1 MMIWKRAAPLAVLV
15 LLSGC
20 IAPVGPIQVTR
31 FHAPDIAALSHGT
44 ISVEAAPGAD
54 AGSLELKS
62 YQSAVAQ
69 QLQRIGYSEGGAG
82 DSVALVK
89 LARSRS
95 EPQRSSGPVSVG
107 LGGSTG
113 SFGSGVG
120 LGIGIN
126 LSGPPPE
133 QVETQLSVSIRERA
147 GGKVLWEGR
156 ATFTVSAKSPLA
168 STSLAAPKMAEA
180 LFRGFPGNSGET
192 IEVK

>member
-1 MMIWKRAAPLAVLV
+1 MLSRFAAPIIAIA

-20 IAPVGPIQVTR
+20 IVPVGPIEVSR
-31 FHAPDIAALSHGT
+31 FHVPDTAALARGT
-44 ISVEAAPGAD
+44 ITVEAAPGAD

-82 DSVALVK
+82 DQVAAVK
-89 LARSRS
+89 LVRSRIQ
-95 EPQRSSGPVSVG
+95 PQRSSSPVSVG
-107 LGGSTG
+107 MGGSTG
-113 SFGSGVG
+113 SYGSGVG
-120 LGIGIN
+120 VGIGLN

-133 QVETQLSVSIRERA
+133 QVETQLSVSIRDRA
-147 GGKVLWEGR
+147 SGKVLWEGR

-168 STSLAAPKMAEA
+168 DTSLAAPKMAEA